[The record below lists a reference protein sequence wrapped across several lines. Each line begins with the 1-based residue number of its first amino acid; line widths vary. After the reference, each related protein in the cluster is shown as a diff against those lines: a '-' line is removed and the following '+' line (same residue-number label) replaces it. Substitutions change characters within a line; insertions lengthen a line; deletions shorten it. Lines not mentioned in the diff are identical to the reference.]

1 MKNTIQISV
10 EFSFKGE
17 TFNPTTII
25 DLDQFINK
33 TGSTPDLHHILAVN
47 NNIDTYSYTFEIMQQ
62 SEIGYANAT
71 GLAGEHLQ
79 DDCFDFQAYTTKSE
93 EIELHSQLQQIAKDT
108 LNIDDLTEE
117 PEIKNA
123 LIHAYQLGLNS
134 H

>member
-1 MKNTIQISV
+1 VKNTIRVSAP
-10 EFSFKGE
+10 FSFKGE
-17 TFNPTTII
+17 TFKPTTI
-25 DLDQFINK
+25 LD
-33 TGSTPDLHHILAVN
+33 P
-47 NNIDTYSYTFEIMQQ
+47 YSYAFEVMQQ
-62 SEIGYANAT
+62 SELYFDNAT
-71 GLAGEHLQ
+71 GLAGEYLQ
-79 DDCFDFQAYTTKSE
+79 DGCFDFQAYITKSE